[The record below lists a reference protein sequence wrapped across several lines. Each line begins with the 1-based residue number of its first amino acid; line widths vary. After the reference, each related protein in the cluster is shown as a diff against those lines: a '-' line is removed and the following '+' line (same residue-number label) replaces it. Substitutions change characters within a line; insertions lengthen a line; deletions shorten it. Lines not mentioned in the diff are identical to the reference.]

1 MTAGAGQAPG
11 GGPRG
16 KLYLAGYGG
25 TAPDAFFE
33 TLRPYGVDVALDI
46 RIAPKGWSPS
56 YTGPE
61 FLRRLV
67 EDGGARRARW
77 ARGLGNAGRFDGT
90 GMRLADPGAVAD
102 LVSVLDRGLSVVV
115 VCGCGAEEGC
125 HRALVAAKV
134 REIAPDAEIAG
145 IPMPPRPPRAK
156 GPKAEQTGP
165 RAG

>member
-1 MTAGAGQAPG
+1 MTAGVR
-11 GGPRG
+11 PRG

-33 TLRPYGVDVALDI
+33 TLRPYGIDVALDI

-56 YTGPE
+56 YTGSE

-67 EDGGARRARW
+67 DDGGARRARW

-115 VCGCGAEEGC
+115 VCGCGDEAAC

-134 REIAPDAEIAG
+134 REAAPYAVIASISL
-145 IPMPPRPPRAK
+145 PPRPPRAR
-156 GPKAEQTGP
+156 KAETG
-165 RAG
+165 